1 MQCLSYHILKRCF
14 SFVTQGCG
22 MMTSEQLT
30 VNPEIGSLDACG
42 PINYKIPG
50 IKNIPKDFKVSLLKE
65 AAGGHKELY
74 SSKVRICIYI
84 QVFAVIFF
92 DEKFSCM
99 GFFFAMFAIFIPARC
114 QRERILLYGGRGLI
128 RYGQFTRLNFCD

>member
-1 MQCLSYHILKRCF
+1 
-14 SFVTQGCG
+14 

-30 VNPEIGSLDACG
+30 VDPKVGSLDACG

-84 QVFAVIFF
+84 NIYCYEYFLTKKVYVCIF
-92 DEKFSCM
+92 CNV
-99 GFFFAMFAIFIPARC
+99 RNVH
-114 QRERILLYGGRGLI
+114 
-128 RYGQFTRLNFCD
+128 TRKMSKRMHLTVWWGWLN

>member
-1 MQCLSYHILKRCF
+1 
-14 SFVTQGCG
+14 

-30 VNPEIGSLDACG
+30 VNPEVGSLDACG

-84 QVFAVIFF
+84 QVFTDIFF
-92 DEKFSCM
+92 NEKISCM
-99 GFFFAMFAIFIPARC
+99 FFCIVRN
-114 QRERILLYGGRGLI
+114 LH
-128 RYGQFTRLNFCD
+128 TRKMSKRKNLTVCWAWLN

>member
-1 MQCLSYHILKRCF
+1 
-14 SFVTQGCG
+14 

-30 VNPEIGSLDACG
+30 VNPEVGSLDACG

-84 QVFAVIFF
+84 QVFTDIFF
-92 DEKFSCM
+92 NEKISCM
-99 GFFFAMFAIFIPARC
+99 VFFTMFAIFIPARC
-114 QRERILLYGGRGLI
+114 QGESILLYVGRGFI
-128 RYGQFTRLNFCD
+128 RYGQFARFNFCDERWQGVTVVHSIKKIQ

>member
-1 MQCLSYHILKRCF
+1 
-14 SFVTQGCG
+14 

-30 VNPEIGSLDACG
+30 VNPEVGSLDACG

-92 DEKFSCM
+92 DEKFSCI
-99 GFFFAMFAIFIPARC
+99 FFFLQCSQSSYPQDVKEKESYCMLGVA
-114 QRERILLYGGRGLI
+114 
-128 RYGQFTRLNFCD
+128 

>member
-1 MQCLSYHILKRCF
+1 
-14 SFVTQGCG
+14 
-22 MMTSEQLT
+22 MTSEQLT
-30 VNPEIGSLDACG
+30 VNPEVGSLDACG

-84 QVFAVIFF
+84 QVFTDIFLTKKF
-92 DEKFSCM
+92 HVWFFWQCSQSSYPQDVKEKAYYCM
-99 GFFFAMFAIFIPARC
+99 LGVA
-114 QRERILLYGGRGLI
+114 
-128 RYGQFTRLNFCD
+128 

>member
-1 MQCLSYHILKRCF
+1 
-14 SFVTQGCG
+14 

-30 VNPEIGSLDACG
+30 VNPEVGSLDACG

-74 SSKVRICIYI
+74 SSKVRIYIYI
-84 QVFAVIFF
+84 KVFTVIFF
-92 DEKFSCM
+92 NEKSSCM
-99 GFFFAMFAIFIPARC
+99 FFSAMFGIFIPARC
-114 QRERILLYGGRGLI
+114 QGERILLYGGRGLI
-128 RYGQFTRLNFCD
+128 RYGQFTRFSFCDERWKGVTVVHSVKKNQ

>member
-1 MQCLSYHILKRCF
+1 
-14 SFVTQGCG
+14 

-30 VNPEIGSLDACG
+30 VDPEVGSLDACG

-84 QVFAVIFF
+84 QVFTDIFF
-92 DEKFSCM
+92 NEKISCM
-99 GFFFAMFAIFIPARC
+99 VFFYNVRN
-114 QRERILLYGGRGLI
+114 LH
-128 RYGQFTRLNFCD
+128 TRKMSKRKNLTVCWAWLN

>member
-1 MQCLSYHILKRCF
+1 
-14 SFVTQGCG
+14 
-22 MMTSEQLT
+22 MTSEQLT
-30 VNPEIGSLDACG
+30 VNPEVGSLDACG

-84 QVFAVIFF
+84 QVFTDIFF
-92 DEKFSCM
+92 NEKISYM
-99 GFFFAMFAIFIPARC
+99 FFFQCSQSSYPQDVKEKESYSVLGVA
-114 QRERILLYGGRGLI
+114 
-128 RYGQFTRLNFCD
+128 